1 MADVDKRLLLKVA
14 RNARLNLAQDEI
26 REFLPQFEEIL
37 EAFSKLDE
45 LDASKEKPSFQPI
58 PLKNVMRKDE
68 EEKCLAQ
75 EEALKNTK
83 NKKGGYFMGPK
94 VV

>member
-14 RNARLNLAQDEI
+14 KNARLNLIQDEI

-45 LDASKEKPSFQPI
+45 LDASK
-58 PLKNVMRKDE
+58 
-68 EEKCLAQ
+68 
-75 EEALKNTK
+75 
-83 NKKGGYFMGPK
+83 
-94 VV
+94 